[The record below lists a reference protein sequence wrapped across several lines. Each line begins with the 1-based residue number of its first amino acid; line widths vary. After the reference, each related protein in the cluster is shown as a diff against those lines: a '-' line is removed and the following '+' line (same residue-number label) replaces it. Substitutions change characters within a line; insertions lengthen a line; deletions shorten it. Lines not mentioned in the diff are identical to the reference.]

1 MFNHFYLQCRKRNIN
16 INLNCKYTNYILDHT
31 RVETAHMHNT
41 SSHLAL
47 HGMWIH
53 VRVQMQIQTLCATF
67 ATHRRTQR
75 IHARSWK
82 KTMQKETERHHHI
95 AIHCHTHY
103 IILPAALTLS
113 PESSFEEFDYS
124 LSRAPSDSVLW
135 LLYCCITSRAA
146 RGGGGSFKNRKPI
159 GKIRC
164 CESQMSDQKHW
175 LLVQLSNSLTD

>member
-1 MFNHFYLQCRKRNIN
+1 MFNHVYLQCRKRNIN

-53 VRVQMQIQTLCATF
+53 VRVQMQIHTLCATF

-95 AIHCHTHY
+95 AIQCHTRY
-103 IILPAALTLS
+103 IILPAASTLS

-124 LSRAPSDSVLW
+124 LSPSRAPSDSVLW
-135 LLYCCITSRAA
+135 LLYWCITSTLYNISPKKNMWHMLTYPSYKA
-146 RGGGGSFKNRKPI
+146 RSI
-159 GKIRC
+159 D
-164 CESQMSDQKHW
+164 SQLIYIYIINISY
-175 LLVQLSNSLTD
+175 T